1 MSVGRSVSVL
11 SQSVCDGRWCLPS
24 GDSTESL
31 ELVSHLEQ
39 PGYELEVIEQDE
51 NSNSQRAQLINN
63 NVEIHP
69 VRI

>member
-1 MSVGRSVSVL
+1 MCRVL
-11 SQSVCDGRWCLPS
+11 ADE
-24 GDSTESL
+24 STESL
-31 ELVSHLEQ
+31 ELVSHPEQ

-51 NSNSQRAQLINN
+51 NDNSQRAQLINN

>member
-1 MSVGRSVSVL
+1 MPGGRSA
-11 SQSVCDGRWCLPS
+11 
-24 GDSTESL
+24 GDSAESL
-31 ELVSHLEQ
+31 ELVPHLEQ